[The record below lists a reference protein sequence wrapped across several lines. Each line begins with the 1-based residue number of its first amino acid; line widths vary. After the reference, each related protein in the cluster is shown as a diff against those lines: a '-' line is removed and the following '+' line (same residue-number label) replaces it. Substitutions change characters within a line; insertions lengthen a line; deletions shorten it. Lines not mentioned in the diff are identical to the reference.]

1 MRERGGWVYI
11 LASKRNGT
19 LYLGVTGGLIA
30 RVAAH
35 REGTGSSFVRRYGAT
50 NLVWYEFHDRIE
62 NAIQRETS
70 LKRWRRKWKLDLI
83 EEKNPQWKDLYED
96 MVAPRPLPDWAK

>member
-35 REGTGSSFVRRYGAT
+35 REGAGSSFVRRYGAT